1 MHGTTV
7 RTHGGHHA
15 TITARHHTWHGD
27 SPIHDG
33 GTDTAATPEELLLG
47 ALGACASI
55 TAKMYA
61 ERKGWPLKDVII
73 TLEMERKPRED
84 APFAHEISEK
94 IELIGDLTTEQ
105 RARIQEIMSRCPV
118 RRAVTNPL
126 LFVEELLAAENPAG

>member
-84 APFAHEISEK
+84 APFAPER
-94 IELIGDLTTEQ
+94 G
-105 RARIQEIMSRCPV
+105 
-118 RRAVTNPL
+118 
-126 LFVEELLAAENPAG
+126 AAEFGIQ